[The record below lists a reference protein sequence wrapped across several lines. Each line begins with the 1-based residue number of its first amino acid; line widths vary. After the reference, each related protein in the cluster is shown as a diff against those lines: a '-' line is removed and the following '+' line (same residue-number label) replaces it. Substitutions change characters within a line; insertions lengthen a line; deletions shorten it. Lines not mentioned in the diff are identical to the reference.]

1 VAAGYASSVEHL
13 ADELARVDQLVRA
26 QTARWRYLIAS
37 TKPDESWGMAY
48 VDDAEVSRYLSTPF
62 RLPGQDSQT
71 QAQAQAA
78 PFRGAA
84 QDRARDIA
92 ARVQAT
98 PDDIPLRLE
107 LLARRFGLDDA
118 ERDLVLLCL
127 LPELDARFAR
137 LYGYLHDDISRR
149 FATVGLLDEMLA
161 PPAFAARRL
170 LGPDARLVES
180 ELVVLGPWAAAEG
193 PAMRTVRI
201 EDRIVDY
208 LTAIDRADARL
219 AGAVRDLTDPS
230 RYQLAP
236 TQVRLLDALVAASG
250 SRIVFAGGDP
260 RSRRGQAAAI
270 GAHLRMPVLLA
281 SAPAVA
287 EPHGPHLVTLAFREA
302 TLRSA
307 LLLWEDC
314 ETLFDRG
321 RPLPGWATLLHAAAR
336 YRWPTMLDHAALWD
350 PEDRADSTPLVRWP
364 LPRLDVARRQRQW
377 ADVLTGTD
385 GPALAQRLAQ
395 TFDLTAA
402 QIQDAAAMAADLALL
417 DDDAAVTADHLLEA
431 CRRQTGRRLL
441 TFTQRVAVPSGL
453 DLDAEIVLPA
463 EQKQQLHDL
472 VDRIR
477 LRNVLAERHPQD
489 AWRRPSGVVCLFT
502 GSSGTGKTL
511 AAACVASALGKDLLR
526 VDLPAVVSKWV
537 GETEKNLQQVF
548 AEAEDANAVMFFDEA
563 EAFFAKRGEVKGA
576 QDRWAMME
584 TDYLLQRIEGYTG
597 AVILATNLRQH
608 IDEAFLRRIHVII
621 QFPFPD
627 KEQRT
632 ELWLRALRCRFP
644 RLAAEEL
651 TRCIHAAAIAD
662 RYSLSGAAI
671 NDIAE
676 DAELHAAL
684 TAQPATA
691 DEFSSLLIQ
700 AIERELTKQGRPV
713 MMLSGAPQDG
723 YDR

>member
-1 VAAGYASSVEHL
+1 MTAGYSSSLDHL
-13 ADELARVDQLVRA
+13 ADELARADQLVRA

-37 TKPDESWGMAY
+37 TKSDESWGMAY

-62 RLPGQDSQT
+62 RLAGQDAP
-71 QAQAQAA
+71 AQAQAA
-78 PFRGAA
+78 PFRDAA
-84 QDRARDIA
+84 QHRARDIA

-98 PDDIPLRLE
+98 PDDVPLRLE

-118 ERDLVLLCL
+118 ERDLLLLCL

-201 EDRIVDY
+201 EDRIVDH
-208 LTAIDRADARL
+208 LTGIDRADARL
-219 AGAVRDLTDPS
+219 AGAVRDLTEPS
-230 RYQLAP
+230 DDQLAP
-236 TQVRLLDALVAASG
+236 AQVRLLDALAAAPG
-250 SRIVFAGGDP
+250 ARIVFAGGDP
-260 RSRRGQAAAI
+260 RSRRGQAVAI
-270 GAHLRMPVLLA
+270 GAQLRMPVLLA
-281 SAPAVA
+281 SAPAAA
-287 EPHGPHLVTLAFREA
+287 EPHGPHLVALAFREA

-314 ETLFDRG
+314 EALFDRG

-364 LPRLDVARRQRQW
+364 LPRLEVAGRQRQW
-377 ADVLTGTD
+377 ADVLTGAAD

-402 QIQDAAAMAADLALL
+402 QIQDAAAMAADLALPN
-417 DDDAAVTADHLLEA
+417 DDAGVTADHLLEA

-621 QFPFPD
+621 EFPFPD
-627 KEQRT
+627 KDQRA
-632 ELWLRALRCRFP
+632 ELWIRALQK
-644 RLAAEEL
+644 RLPGQTREQLTEDFSISELAEK
-651 TRCIHAAAIAD
+651 
-662 RYSLSGAAI
+662 YSLSGAAI
-671 NDIAE
+671 ESITE
-676 DAELHAAL
+676 GTELITLRTNGDERHLDHAGIL
-684 TAQPATA
+684 
-691 DEFSSLLIQ
+691 FGLSS
-700 AIERELTKQGRPV
+700 EMRKMGKPH
-713 MMLSGAPQDG
+713 LS
-723 YDR
+723 

>member
-1 VAAGYASSVEHL
+1 VATGYAASLEHL
-13 ADELARVDQLVRA
+13 ADELARADQLVRA

-62 RLPGQDSQT
+62 RLPGQDAQT

-98 PDDIPLRLE
+98 PDDVPLRLE
-107 LLARRFGLDDA
+107 LLARWFGLDGA
-118 ERDLVLLCL
+118 ERDLLLLCL

-161 PPAFAARRL
+161 PPAFAARHL
-170 LGPDARLVES
+170 LGPDARLVDG

-208 LTAIDRADARL
+208 LTGIDRADARL
-219 AGAVRDLTDPS
+219 SGAVRDLTDPS
-230 RYQLAP
+230 GDQLAP
-236 TQVRLLDALVAASG
+236 AQVQLLDALAAASG
-250 SRIVFAGGDP
+250 SRIVFTGGDP

-270 GAHLRMPVLLA
+270 GAQLRMPVLLA

-364 LPRLDVARRQRQW
+364 LPRLDVAGRQRQW

-608 IDEAFLRRIHVII
+608 IDEAFLRRIQVII
-621 QFPFPD
+621 EFPFPD
-627 KEQRT
+627 KDQRA
-632 ELWLRALRCRFP
+632 ELWLRALQR
-644 RLAAEEL
+644 RLPNQTHQQIIDEFSVPLLAE
-651 TRCIHAAAIAD
+651 
-662 RYSLSGAAI
+662 RYSLSGAAVESI
-671 NDIAE
+671 VE
-676 DAELHAAL
+676 DAELMAMRGSFSKGELDRDMVIAAL
-684 TAQPATA
+684 
-691 DEFSSLLIQ
+691 S
-700 AIERELTKQGRPV
+700 IEMHKTGKPV
-713 MMLSGAPQDG
+713 TL
-723 YDR
+723 

>member
-1 VAAGYASSVEHL
+1 MTAGYSSSLEHL
-13 ADELARVDQLVRA
+13 ADELARADQLVRA

-37 TKPDESWGMAY
+37 TKSDESWGMAY

-62 RLPGQDSQT
+62 RFAGQDAP
-71 QAQAQAA
+71 AQAQAA
-78 PFRGAA
+78 PFRDAA
-84 QDRARDIA
+84 QHRARDIA

-98 PDDIPLRLE
+98 PDDVPLQLE

-118 ERDLVLLCL
+118 ERDLLLLCL

-208 LTAIDRADARL
+208 LTGIDRADARL
-219 AGAVRDLTDPS
+219 AGAVRDLTEPS
-230 RYQLAP
+230 DDQLAP
-236 TQVRLLDALVAASG
+236 AQVRLLDALAAAPG
-250 SRIVFAGGDP
+250 ARIVFAGGDP
-260 RSRRGQAAAI
+260 RSRHGQAVAI
-270 GAHLRMPVLLA
+270 GAQVRMPVLLA
-281 SAPAVA
+281 SAPAAA
-287 EPHGPHLVTLAFREA
+287 EPHGPHLVALAFREA

-314 ETLFDRG
+314 EALFDRG

-364 LPRLDVARRQRQW
+364 LPRLDVAARQQRW
-377 ADVLTGTD
+377 ADALTVAAGQT
-385 GPALAQRLAQ
+385 ALAQRLAQ

-417 DDDAAVTADHLLEA
+417 GDDAAVTADHLLEA

-472 VDRIR
+472 ADRIR

-621 QFPFPD
+621 EFPFPD
-627 KEQRT
+627 RSGRE
-632 ELWLRALRCRFP
+632 ELWLRALRRRLPTVAANEILQIFDIA
-644 RLAAEEL
+644 RLAEK
-651 TRCIHAAAIAD
+651 
-662 RYSLSGAAI
+662 YSFSGAAI
-671 NDIAE
+671 ESIVE
-676 DAELHAAL
+676 SAELHAIGESRS
-684 TAQPATA
+684 T
-691 DEFSSLLIQ
+691 FSLDTIMV
-700 AIERELTKQGRPV
+700 AIKAELHKTGKPI
-713 MMLSGAPQDG
+713 
-723 YDR
+723 

>member
-1 VAAGYASSVEHL
+1 VTAGYASSLEHL
-13 ADELARVDQLVRA
+13 ADELARADQLVRA
-26 QTARWRYLIAS
+26 QTERWRHSIAS

-48 VDDAEVSRYLSTPF
+48 VDDAEINRYLSVPF
-62 RLPGQDSQT
+62 RLAGQDAST
-71 QAQAQAA
+71 QALAA
-78 PFRGAA
+78 PYCTAA

-92 ARVQAT
+92 ARRQASA
-98 PDDIPLRLE
+98 DDVPLRLD
-107 LLARRFGLDDA
+107 LLVRRFGLDDV
-118 ERDLVLLCL
+118 ERDLLLLCL
-127 LPELDARFAR
+127 LPELDARFRR
-137 LYGYLHDDISRR
+137 LYGYLHDDVGRG

-170 LGPDARLVES
+170 LGPDARLVEN
-180 ELVVLGPWAAAEG
+180 ELIMLGAWTAAEG
-193 PAMRTVRI
+193 PATRAIRV

-208 LTAIDRADARL
+208 LTGVDRTDARL
-219 AGAVRDLTDPS
+219 AGAVRDLTPPS
-230 RYQLAP
+230 AGELAP
-236 TQVRLLDALVAASG
+236 AQVRLLDALTTTPGA
-250 SRIVFAGGDP
+250 RIVFTGGDP
-260 RSRRGQAAAI
+260 RSRRDEAAAI
-270 GAHLRMPVLLA
+270 GARLQMPVLLA
-281 SAPAVA
+281 SAPAAA

-314 ETLFDRG
+314 EALFDRG
-321 RPLPGWATLLHAAAR
+321 RPGPAWATLLRAAAQ

-350 PEDRADSTPLVRWP
+350 PEDRAASTPLIRWP
-364 LPRLDVARRQRQW
+364 LPRLDVGERQAQW
-377 ADVLTGTD
+377 KAQLTDMADGD
-385 GPALAQRLAQ
+385 ALAQRLAQ

-402 QIQDAAAMAADLALL
+402 QMQDAAAMAADLALL
-417 DDDAAVTADHLLEA
+417 GDGTTVTADHLLEA

-463 EQKQQLHDL
+463 EPKQQLHDL

-477 LRNVLAERHPQD
+477 LRNVLAERHPGD

-621 QFPFPD
+621 EFPFPD
-627 KEQRT
+627 KDQRS
-632 ELWLRALRCRFP
+632 ELWIQALQK
-644 RLAAEEL
+644 RLPDQSRDQIAEEYSVPL
-651 TRCIHAAAIAD
+651 LAE

-671 NDIAE
+671 DSIVD
-676 DAELHAAL
+676 DAALMALSRLQNGEFDFDTVVDAISKELHKAGK
-684 TAQPATA
+684 PR
-691 DEFSSLLIQ
+691 I
-700 AIERELTKQGRPV
+700 I
-713 MMLSGAPQDG
+713 
-723 YDR
+723 

>member
-1 VAAGYASSVEHL
+1 MAAGYASSLEHL
-13 ADELARVDQLVRA
+13 ADELARADQLVRA
-26 QTARWRYLIAS
+26 QTERWRHSIAS

-48 VDDAEVSRYLSTPF
+48 VDDAEVGRYLSAPF
-62 RLPGQDSQT
+62 RLAGQDVST
-71 QAQAQAA
+71 QALST
-78 PFRGAA
+78 PYRGAA
-84 QDRARDIA
+84 QERGRDIA
-92 ARVQAT
+92 ARRQAT
-98 PDDIPLRLE
+98 GDDVPLRLD
-107 LLARRFGLDDA
+107 LLVRRFGLDDA
-118 ERDLVLLCL
+118 ERDLLLLCL
-127 LPELDARFAR
+127 LPELDARFRR
-137 LYGYLHDDISRR
+137 LYGYLHDDVGRG

-161 PPAFAARRL
+161 PPAFTARHL
-170 LGPDARLVES
+170 LGPDARLIEN
-180 ELVVLGPWAAAEG
+180 ELVVLGAWTAAEG
-193 PAMRTVRI
+193 LATRAVRI

-208 LTAIDRADARL
+208 LTDADRADARL
-219 AGAVRDLTDPS
+219 AGAVRDLALPS
-230 RYQLAP
+230 VGELAP
-236 TQVRLLDALVAASG
+236 AQVRLLEALTTAPGA
-250 SRIVFAGGDP
+250 RIVFTGGDP
-260 RSRRGQAAAI
+260 RSRRDEAAAI
-270 GAHLRMPVLLA
+270 GAQLRMPVLLA
-281 SAPAVA
+281 SAPAAA
-287 EPHGPHLVTLAFREA
+287 EPQGPHLVALAFREA

-314 ETLFDRG
+314 EALFDRG
-321 RPLPGWATLLHAAAR
+321 QPLPAWATLLRAAAQ

-350 PEDRADSTPLVRWP
+350 PEDRAASTRLVRWP
-364 LPRLDVARRQRQW
+364 LPRLDVAGRQARW
-377 ADVLTGTD
+377 AAALTGAAD
-385 GPALAQRLAQ
+385 GDALAQRLAQ

-402 QIQDAAAMAADLALL
+402 QIQDAAATAADLALL
-417 DDDAAVTADHLLEA
+417 DDGATVSPDHLLEA

-621 QFPFPD
+621 EFPFPD
-627 KEQRT
+627 SGQRT
-632 ELWLRALRCRFP
+632 ELWIRALYR
-644 RLAAEEL
+644 RLPGRTRQQL
-651 TRCIHAAAIAD
+651 TDEFSVYRLSES
-662 RYSLSGAAI
+662 YSLSGAAI
-671 NDIAE
+671 ESIVE
-676 DAELHAAL
+676 EAELMTLRAQAHENQLDRASILIAL
-684 TAQPATA
+684 SN
-691 DEFSSLLIQ
+691 EM
-700 AIERELTKQGRPV
+700 RRMGKPV
-713 MMLSGAPQDG
+713 LA
-723 YDR
+723 

>member
-1 VAAGYASSVEHL
+1 VAAGYASSLEHL
-13 ADELARVDQLVRA
+13 ADELARADQLVRA
-26 QTARWRYLIAS
+26 QTERWRHSIAS

-48 VDDAEVSRYLSTPF
+48 VDDAEVGRYLSAPF
-62 RLPGQDSQT
+62 RLAGQDAST
-71 QAQAQAA
+71 QALTT
-78 PFRGAA
+78 PYRGAA
-84 QDRARDIA
+84 QERERDIA
-92 ARVQAT
+92 GRRQAT
-98 PDDIPLRLE
+98 ADDVPLRLD
-107 LLARRFGLDDA
+107 LLVRRFGLDDA
-118 ERDLVLLCL
+118 ERDLLLLCL
-127 LPELDARFAR
+127 LPELDARFRR
-137 LYGYLHDDISRR
+137 LYGYLHDDVGRG

-161 PPAFAARRL
+161 PPAFAARQL
-170 LGPDARLVES
+170 LGPDARLIEN
-180 ELVVLGPWAAAEG
+180 ELVVLAAWTAAEG
-193 PAMRTVRI
+193 PATRAVRI

-208 LTAIDRADARL
+208 LTDVDRADARL
-219 AGAVRDLTDPS
+219 AGAVRDLALPS
-230 RYQLAP
+230 DCELAP
-236 TQVRLLDALVAASG
+236 AQVRLLEALTTAPGA
-250 SRIVFAGGDP
+250 RIVFTGGDP
-260 RSRRGQAAAI
+260 RSRRDEAAAI
-270 GAHLRMPVLLA
+270 GAQLRMPVLLA
-281 SAPAVA
+281 SAPAAA
-287 EPHGPHLVTLAFREA
+287 EPHGPHLVALAFREA

-314 ETLFDRG
+314 EALFDRG
-321 RPLPGWATLLHAAAR
+321 RPLPAWATLLRAAAQ

-350 PEDRADSTPLVRWP
+350 PEDRAASTPLVRWP
-364 LPRLDVARRQRQW
+364 LPRLDVGERQARW
-377 ADVLTGTD
+377 ATELTGMAD
-385 GPALAQRLAQ
+385 GGALAQRLAQ

-417 DDDAAVTADHLLEA
+417 NGATVTGDHLLEA

-489 AWRRPSGVVCLFT
+489 AWRRPSGVVCLLT

-608 IDEAFLRRIHVII
+608 IDEAFLRRIHVLIE
-621 QFPFPD
+621 FPFPD
-627 KEQRT
+627 KDQRA
-632 ELWLRALRCRFP
+632 ELWIRALLR
-644 RLAAEEL
+644 RLPGQ
-651 TRCIHAAAIAD
+651 TRQQ
-662 RYSLSGAAI
+662 L
-671 NDIAE
+671 
-676 DAELHAAL
+676 
-684 TAQPATA
+684 A
-691 DEFSSLLIQ
+691 DEFSVLRLAESHSLTGA
-700 AIERELTKQGRPV
+700 AIESIVEEAELMTLRAQAHERQLAQADILTA
-713 MMLSGAPQDG
+713 LSNEMRRIGKPTLPLRLGFPA
-723 YDR
+723 